1 MNKEIEEMLYKLYDV
16 VKTPHDDVMI
26 LPFGNSK
33 PEEVISWIVNLNDE
47 DFSLLM
53 KTPIINQAKM
63 YYTKIRKQ
71 IRGDE

>member
-1 MNKEIEEMLYKLYDV
+1 MDKDIERMLYELYDV

-26 LPFGNSK
+26 LPFGNSN
-33 PEEVISWIVNLNDE
+33 PEEVINWLVNLSDE

-63 YYTKIRKQ
+63 FYTKVRKKAK
-71 IRGDE
+71 GE

>member
-1 MNKEIEEMLYKLYDV
+1 MDKDIERMLYELYDV

-26 LPFGNSK
+26 LPFGNSS
-33 PEEVISWIVNLNDE
+33 PEEVINWLVNLSDE

-63 YYTKIRKQ
+63 FYTKVRKKVK
-71 IRGDE
+71 GE

>member
-1 MNKEIEEMLYKLYDV
+1 MSDV
-16 VKTPHDDVMI
+16 IKNV
-26 LPFGNSK
+26 F
-33 PEEVISWIVNLNDE
+33 NLSDE

>member
-1 MNKEIEEMLYKLYDV
+1 MDKDIERMLYELYDV

-26 LPFGNSK
+26 LPFGNSS
-33 PEEVISWIVNLNDE
+33 PEEVINWLVNLSDE

-63 YYTKIRKQ
+63 FYTKVRKKV
-71 IRGDE
+71 RGE